1 MNIRDQLLEKEITKM
16 ETNMKVRFNRWYK
29 AVLTALLT
37 VLGYGCSSKTHE
49 EPVSEYG
56 CPNAD
61 YVVHGTVKDEA
72 GNPIQGIQITAPNG
86 TDTDSQYD
94 QIVQTDAQGNFSLNE
109 FSSFRG
115 EEIIVDDI
123 DGEANGGEFLGDVIR
138 VDTLPKTQ
146 IEKGNGW
153 YEGKFDV
160 TADIKLKKKE

>member
-1 MNIRDQLLEKEITKM
+1 
-16 ETNMKVRFNRWYK
+16 MKVRFNRWYN

-56 CPNAD
+56 CPYAD
-61 YVVHGTVKDEA
+61 YVVNGSVKDEA

-86 TDTDSQYD
+86 SDLDSQLV

-115 EEIIVDDI
+115 EEIIFDDI